1 MSRELPSLGHRKEG
15 RKLRAVGVKKTK
27 ARPSAHLTA
36 HMLLQ
41 RDTLVES
48 PYPEHQYFTFPPF
61 VASFDLT
68 TLQGQRNWYY

>member
-1 MSRELPSLGHRKEG
+1 MSRELPSLGYRKEG

-48 PYPEHQYFTFPPF
+48 LI
-61 VASFDLT
+61 LT
-68 TLQGQRNWYY
+68 SILYLSPICGII